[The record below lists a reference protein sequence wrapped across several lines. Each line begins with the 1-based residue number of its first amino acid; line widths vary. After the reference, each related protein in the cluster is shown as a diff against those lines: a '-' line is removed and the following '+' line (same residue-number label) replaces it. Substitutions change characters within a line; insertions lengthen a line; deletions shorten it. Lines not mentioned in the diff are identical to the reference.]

1 MLRSTC
7 ADTSGVAVERHVLR
21 LRSFLLANTVKHLTS
36 DGAFCSARF
45 DEHTGDKGRATRPA
59 RALDW
64 MKQGALVVK
73 ADVQVKAILT
83 PIELKSRNEDALS
96 LLSDIVARDPAD
108 KPAIE
113 I

>member
-1 MLRSTC
+1 MIICQHSQ
-7 ADTSGVAVERHVLR
+7 A
-21 LRSFLLANTVKHLTS
+21 LTS

-59 RALDW
+59 ARALDW

-73 ADVQVKAILT
+73 ADVQVKAILMAN
-83 PIELKSRNEDALS
+83 ELRSRNEDALS

-113 I
+113 IW